1 MKPRQAE
8 VYVDGYFAGA
18 VDDYDGAFQ
27 RLRLD
32 AGPHRIEVRLDGYDP
47 LEFDVRIL
55 PGRTVT
61 YRGEMTSDAV
71 RKLRR
76 RFVMARRR
84 PDCGSCWVPVA
95 STSTP
100 ARPPRSSRDPSAT
113 DLGCATL
120 R

>member
-1 MKPRQAE
+1 MGLGGLGLGAYGYYDPWNWGWYDPYPPAGYGYGYDGSLKIKVKPRHAE

-32 AGPHRIEVRLDGYDP
+32 AGPHRVEVRLDGYDP

-61 YRGEMTSDAV
+61 YKGEMT
-71 RKLRR
+71 R
-76 RFVMARRR
+76 
-84 PDCGSCWVPVA
+84 A
-95 STSTP
+95 SSEN
-100 ARPPRSSRDPSAT
+100 
-113 DLGCATL
+113 
-120 R
+120 